1 MKKLFD
7 LRFVIGIFFLTV
19 GVLLIAYHFLGAEN
33 KELSN
38 SVNIRSGILY
48 SLFGI
53 VMIIFSYTSKVS
65 EGQ

>member
-19 GVLLIAYHFLGAEN
+19 GILLIVYHFFGAAN

-53 VMIIFSYTSKVS
+53 VMILFSYTGKVP
-65 EGQ
+65 EEQ

>member
-19 GVLLIAYHFLGAEN
+19 GVLLLAYHFLAST
-33 KELSN
+33 KEPGN
-38 SVNIRSGILY
+38 SVNIWSGLVY

-53 VMIIFSYTSKVS
+53 VMILFSYRGKIS
-65 EGQ
+65 EE